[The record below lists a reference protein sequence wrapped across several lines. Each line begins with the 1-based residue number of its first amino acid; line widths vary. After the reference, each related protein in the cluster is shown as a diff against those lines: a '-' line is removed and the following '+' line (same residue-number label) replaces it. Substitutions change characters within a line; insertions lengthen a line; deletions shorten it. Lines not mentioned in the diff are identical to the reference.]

1 MKTQNNADTS
11 NNDEI
16 VTLKV
21 VRRGVRLPEN
31 AASKRFSMK
40 PRKSL
45 VKMKSVRPLAV
56 AKKFSGNQQSE

>member
-11 NNDEI
+11 KNDEI
-16 VTLKV
+16 ATLK

-31 AASKRFSMK
+31 ASSKRLSMK

-45 VKMKSVRPLAV
+45 VKMRSVRPLAV
-56 AKKFSGNQQSE
+56 AKKFSGIKKSE

>member
-1 MKTQNNADTS
+1 MKTQNTADTS
-11 NNDEI
+11 KNDKI

-40 PRKSL
+40 PSKSL

-56 AKKFSGNQQSE
+56 AKMFSGIKESE